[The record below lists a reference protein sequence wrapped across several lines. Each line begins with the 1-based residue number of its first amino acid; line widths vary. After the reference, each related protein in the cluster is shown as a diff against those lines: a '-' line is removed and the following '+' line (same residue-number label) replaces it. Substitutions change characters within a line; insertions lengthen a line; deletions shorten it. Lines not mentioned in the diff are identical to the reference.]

1 VEHKHHHIIEMGLS
15 LLVATSMPLKYW
27 DEVFIDVVYFINRTL
42 TKLVNMILQFIGFL
56 VHNLIIS
63 IFDL

>member
-1 VEHKHHHIIEMGLS
+1 
-15 LLVATSMPLKYW
+15 MPLKYW